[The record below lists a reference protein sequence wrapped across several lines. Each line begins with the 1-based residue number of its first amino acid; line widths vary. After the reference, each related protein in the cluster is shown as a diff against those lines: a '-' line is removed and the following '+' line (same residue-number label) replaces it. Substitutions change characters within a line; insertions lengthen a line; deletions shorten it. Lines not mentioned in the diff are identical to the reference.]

1 MTEKDWHWEDA
12 GEGWIKKV
20 YDDELVKLDQVIAG
34 KSEEFDDA
42 QKAINSVDSPYER
55 EAVSLLV
62 KLGAQISRPHVGMVL
77 SYFKIM
83 REIGRENQISSLRD
97 FLKGNTT
104 ADLAARERGIETNLH
119 SKSK

>member
-1 MTEKDWHWEDA
+1 MTDKDWHWEGD
-12 GEGWIKKV
+12 GEGWIKRV
-20 YDDELVKLDQVIAG
+20 YDDDLVKIDRVIAG
-34 KSEEFDDA
+34 KSQEFDA
-42 QKAINSVDSPYER
+42 AERAINSLDSPYER

-104 ADLAARERGIETNLH
+104 ADLATGEGYRD
-119 SKSK
+119 